1 MLLLLSDQATVFW
14 SEVLIFFFYSFHFF
28 DEISYLF
35 ICYEYFPFS

>member
-14 SEVLIFFFYSFHFF
+14 SEVLIFFYSFHFF